1 MFEGKIPSAEA
12 RTPHLGV
19 KEQGSELRPV
29 SWGDLVARL
38 AAARELRSALHE
50 ELHGEGSFDPDSAR
64 RIAARGECKAGVN
77 PEDLVNG
84 KVPGARYRS
93 SAGAMSG
100 EPRK

>member
-1 MFEGKIPSAEA
+1 MFEGKIPSAES
-12 RTPHLGV
+12 RTPHLDGN
-19 KEQGSELRPV
+19 EQGGELRPV

-50 ELHGEGSFDPDSAR
+50 ELHSDASFDPDSAR
-64 RIAARGECKAGVN
+64 RLAARGDCKAGVN

-93 SAGAMSG
+93 TAGATSG